1 MDFPSGTAEPG
12 STVPSSHDSADDEKL
27 NVAEQA
33 RLFNRITWR
42 LVPLLFFCY
51 VIAYIDRIN
60 VGFAKLQLQGVLDV
74 NPTVFGSVYGLG
86 AGLFFVGYF
95 IFEVPSNLILHRV
108 GARLWISRIMIVW
121 GLVSVGFIFMKGVTS
136 FYLLRFFL
144 GAAEAGFFPGVILYF
159 TYWYPAEERARII
172 ALFATGGIAA
182 GVIGS
187 PISGALLEMDGLAGL
202 AGWQWLFFLESVPAI
217 VLGVVVLAVLP
228 DRPADARWL
237 SAREKN
243 WIKQSLVAPAPGS
256 HGASAP
262 RGQSHNLRDCFF
274 SPVVWLLCLI
284 YFLRNVASYGCEM
297 WLPTMVK
304 GLSGK
309 GDGIVGVINTIPYI
323 GAGIIMYL
331 GGRHSDKTGER
342 RGHVAAGAVLAMVG
356 FGVAATAS
364 NPYSAVAGLTLAF
377 AGSKST
383 LPPFWA
389 LTTTFLRGTAAAGGI
404 ALINSVGNLGGF
416 VGPTIMGVMKD
427 KTGSD
432 SGGLVLLGLCYLT
445 VVGLAFVVPKS
456 EAHPATIGS

>member
-1 MDFPSGTAEPG
+1 MDLSNRTTEPVTGAAASPG
-12 STVPSSHDSADDEKL
+12 SSAD
-27 NVAEQA
+27 EQLSPTEET
-33 RLFNRITWR
+33 RLFSRITLR
-42 LVPLLFFCY
+42 LVPLLFVCY

-60 VGFAKLQLQGVLDV
+60 VGFAKLQLQGVLGVD
-74 NPTVFGSVYGLG
+74 PAVFGRVYGLG

-121 GLVSVGFIFMKGVTS
+121 GLVSVGFVFMKGVTS

-172 ALFATGGIAA
+172 ALFAIGGIAA

-187 PISGALLEMDGLAGL
+187 PVSGVLLAMDGMGGL
-202 AGWQWLFFLESVPAI
+202 AGWQWLFLLESLPAI
-217 VLGVVVLAVLP
+217 VLGVVVFFALP
-228 DRPADARWL
+228 DRPSDARWL
-237 SAREKN
+237 SGREKN
-243 WIKQSLVAPAPGS
+243 WIKQRLA
-256 HGASAP
+256 ASASQSAAEP
-262 RGQSHNLRDCFF
+262 GRQSHSLRDCF
-274 SPVVWLLCLI
+274 SSQVVWLLCLI

-309 GDGIVGVINTIPYI
+309 GDVLVGVINSIPYI

-331 GGRHSDKTGER
+331 GGRHSDQTGER
-342 RGHVAAGAVLAMVG
+342 RGHVAAGALLAMVG
-356 FGVAATAS
+356 FALAATAS
-364 NPYSAVAGLTLAF
+364 NPYTAVAGLTLAF

-427 KTGSD
+427 KTGND
-432 SGGLVLLGLCYLT
+432 SGGLILLGACYLT

-456 EAHPATIGS
+456 LAPRAATN